1 MNTSKISISNKIF
14 FLVLFG
20 IAMGFFEAAVVV
32 YLRQLYYPEGF
43 SFPLKIMALDALSI
57 EYFREVSTLVM
68 LFSLAIIAGKKFH
81 ERFAYFLLCFG
92 VWDIF
97 YYVWLKVLLN
107 WPQSLLT
114 WDILF
119 LIPVI
124 WAGPVLAPVLCALT
138 MIVFGS
144 SILSFQQQGYRVRIT
159 LLEWILL
166 FLGAWI
172 ILVAFLWEYSTIII
186 QGGYLSQIATL
197 ATDPHFRQIIAEHI
211 PTSFNWILFM
221 IGEGFIFS
229 FLIIFFLRTRKS
241 PRDVSED

>member
-1 MNTSKISISNKIF
+1 MNTSKNSISNKIF

-43 SFPLKIMALDALSI
+43 SFPLKIMALEELSI
-57 EYFREVSTLVM
+57 EYLREFSTLVM
-68 LFSLAIIAGKKFH
+68 LFSLAIIAGRNFY

-92 VWDIF
+92 IWDIF

-124 WAGPVLAPVLCALT
+124 WAGPVLAPVMCALT
-138 MIVFGS
+138 MVVIGS
-144 SILSFQQQGYRVRIT
+144 SILSFQQKGYRVRIT
-159 LLEWILL
+159 LLEWLL
-166 FLGAWI
+166 LILGACI
-172 ILVAFLWEYSTIII
+172 ILITFLWEYSTIII
-186 QGGYLSQIATL
+186 QGGYLSRIATL
-197 ATDPHFRQIIAEHI
+197 ATDPHFRQIIAGHI
-211 PTSFNWILFM
+211 PASFNWYLFM
-221 IGEGFIFS
+221 IGEGFIISCPVLFCW
-229 FLIIFFLRTRKS
+229 RTRKS
-241 PRDVSED
+241 H